1 MFSLVKIFFIIIFF
15 LFISSCHEKD
25 YDIIEKAKNLII
37 KDKQTESLKKL
48 DAPESKK
55 SDKNNLEIANKE
67 VNSLK
72 KKDRQTDSSQ
82 TKKFN
87 NKKIR
92 KLDKVEENKK
102 LKVDKNTSR
111 VLEVL
116 ESEKEKIVETPSETN
131 KIEEESNFNNK
142 IKVGVML
149 PLSGEHGE
157 IGNLILNAI
166 EMAIFQT
173 QENKLELHIKDTQA
187 KADKAR
193 KALSELVDE
202 GVKVVIGPLFSKSLA
217 AIQNKVTSNN
227 INVFALTNN
236 INLRNKGIWIFG
248 VDPQAQTEKILQ
260 YALEEGSKNIVA
272 LLPQNAYGL
281 LLFDTITSF
290 TQKNLMN
297 IEKIEFYNFSVESQ
311 QKTAQKISKGFE
323 EYKLYLDKIKEQES
337 QDDDGEEVLF
347 MEKPFDSVFIAATG
361 QNLTVLSSQL
371 QYNNVDPKVVQYL
384 GISSWEDSSIL
395 SEPALEGGVFVT
407 TSEMYQKKIKLIYK
421 NSFRKEMPKIA
432 MIAYDIV
439 ALLGSLNN
447 LGTNFNTYDLVNDEG
462 YIGLRG
468 LFRLKKNGE
477 VERTFQLKKIKNKK
491 FTILKKANSQF
502 SGL

>member
-1 MFSLVKIFFIIIFF
+1 MFSIVKIFFILIVS
-15 LFISSCHEKD
+15 LFITSCHEKD
-25 YDIIEKAKNLII
+25 YDIF
-37 KDKQTESLKKL
+37 KDFIMKDQQSENLKKL
-48 DAPESKK
+48 DKQQPKK
-55 SDKNNLEIANKE
+55 PNKANLEK
-67 VNSLK
+67 
-72 KKDRQTDSSQ
+72 Q
-82 TKKFN
+82 TKKVDSLE
-87 NKKIR
+87 NK
-92 KLDKVEENKK
+92 DKQVDVLEPKKPKKKKFQRADEGEENKE
-102 LKVDKNTSR
+102 LKVDKNASR
-111 VLEVL
+111 VLKVL
-116 ESEKEKIVETPSETN
+116 EGQKEKIVQTQRQVN
-131 KIEEESNFNNK
+131 KIEEEVNFPDK

-149 PLSGEHGE
+149 PLSGEHRD

-173 QENKLELHIKDTQA
+173 EENKLELLIKDTEA
-187 KADKAR
+187 KSDKA
-193 KALSELVDE
+193 KKVLSELIDE
-202 GVKVVIGPLFSKSLA
+202 GVKVVIGPLFSKSLV
-217 AIQNKVTSNN
+217 AIQSKVATNN

-248 VDPQAQTEKILQ
+248 VDPQAQTEKVLRH
-260 YALEEGSKNIVA
+260 ALEKGSKNIAA

-290 TQKNLMN
+290 TQENLMK

-311 QKTAQKISKGFE
+311 RKTAQKISEGFD
-323 EYKLYLDKIKEQES
+323 EYKLYLDKIKEQENQEEES
-337 QDDDGEEVLF
+337 KEVLF
-347 MEKPFDSVFIAATG
+347 MEKPFDSVFIAAAG

-371 QYNNVDPKVVQYL
+371 QYNNVDPKIVQYL

-395 SEPALEGGVFVT
+395 NEPALEGGVFVT
-407 TSEMYQKKIKLIYK
+407 TSEIYQKKIKLIYK
-421 NSFRKEMPKIA
+421 KSFNKEMPKIA

-447 LGTNFNTYDLVNDEG
+447 LGSNFNTFDLVNDEG

-468 LFRLKKNGE
+468 LFRLKENGT
-477 VERTFQLKKIKNKK
+477 VERAFQLKKIKNKK

>member
-1 MFSLVKIFFIIIFF
+1 MFSFVKIFFILIIF
-15 LFISSCHEKD
+15 LFITSCHEKD
-25 YDIIEKAKNLII
+25 YDIIKDFIMKDQQAKSSKKLDTLETDKTIKANVENKKKEAGNLAK
-37 KDKQTESLKKL
+37 KDKQADSLETKK
-48 DAPESKK
+48 P
-55 SDKNNLEIANKE
+55 
-67 VNSLK
+67 K
-72 KKDRQTDSSQ
+72 KK
-82 TKKFN
+82 KFH
-87 NKKIR
+87 R
-92 KLDKVEENKK
+92 VDKGEEDKE

-116 ESEKEKIVETPSETN
+116 ESQKEKIVETQSQTN
-131 KIEEESNFNNK
+131 KKEEESTFNNI

-149 PLSGEHGE
+149 PLSGEHSE

-166 EMAIFQT
+166 EMAVFQT
-173 QENKLELHIKDTQA
+173 EENKLELHIKDTEA
-187 KADKAR
+187 KSDKA
-193 KALSELVDE
+193 KKVLSELIDE

-217 AIQNKVTSNN
+217 AIQSEVASKN
-227 INVFALTNN
+227 INIFALTNN

-248 VDPQAQTEKILQ
+248 VDPQAQTEKVLR
-260 YALEEGSKNIVA
+260 YALEKGSKNIAA

-290 TQKNLMN
+290 TQANLMK
-297 IEKIEFYNFSVESQ
+297 IEKIEFYNFSLESQ
-311 QKTAQKISKGFE
+311 RKTAQKISEGFKD
-323 EYKLYLDKIKEQES
+323 YKLYLDKIKEQDNE
-337 QDDDGEEVLF
+337 EEKVNEVLF
-347 MEKPFDSVFIAATG
+347 MEKPFDSVFIAAAG

-371 QYNNVDPKVVQYL
+371 QYNNVDPKIVQYL

-395 SEPALEGGVFVT
+395 NEPALEGGVFVT

-421 NSFRKEMPKIA
+421 NSFNKEMPKIA

-447 LGTNFNTYDLVNDEG
+447 LGSNFNIYDLVNDEG

-468 LFRLKKNGE
+468 LFRLKKNGV
-477 VERTFQLKKIKNKK
+477 VERAFQLKKIKNKK